1 MAILKHIASKNA
13 DYGEAQRYLMFQHD
27 EYTGKPI
34 LDENGRLIP
43 REEYYLDGINC
54 DPFTFDMECKELNAQ
69 YGKNQ
74 AYDEIKSHHYVLSFD
89 PKDASENGLTGERA
103 QQLGLEYARKNFPGH
118 QALVCTHTDGHNE
131 SGNIHVHI
139 RHQQPKKVRRRTA
152 AIYGTLLRFPCR
164 ISNTI

>member
-69 YGKNQ
+69 YGKTRHMM
-74 AYDEIKSHHYVLSFD
+74 KSSPTIMSSASIRKMRQRTVLPGSGHSSLVWNM
-89 PKDASENGLTGERA
+89 PAKI
-103 QQLGLEYARKNFPGH
+103 FPDIRLLSAPI
-118 QALVCTHTDGHNE
+118 QTDTT
-131 SGNIHVHI
+131 
-139 RHQQPKKVRRRTA
+139 RA
-152 AIYGTLLRFPCR
+152 AISMC
-164 ISNTI
+164 ISSSTA